1 MTMFKNVNTILTSLL
16 YLSWNIVILDIQL
29 TFISPVNLWFTDKGR
44 TVALVCAQ
52 ENISGVGVAA
62 TNVTIDALI
71 TSAIMPL
78 ILVPLT
84 TAEETVPLFTETQI
98 HNIWLTFCQVNL
110 ISLYSTLTINVLNF

>member
-1 MTMFKNVNTILTSLL
+1 MFKNVNTLLTSLL
-16 YLSWNIVILDIQL
+16 NLSWNIVILDIQL

-44 TVALVCAQ
+44 TVALVGAQ

-71 TSAIMPL
+71 TSPIMSL

-84 TAEETVPLFTETQI
+84 TVEETVPLFTETQI
-98 HNIWLTFCQVNL
+98 HNIWLTFCNK
-110 ISLYSTLTINVLNF
+110 VLN